1 MKIKHHIYELVVLMK
16 SRSKI
21 IVKKDELLKQYKDAH
36 NLFEK
41 TIISKK
47 ITKLREDLDKVNK
60 DIELCKL
67 KIYSIRKS
75 KKIEYTLNDNAIDP
89 VSTDA

>member
-1 MKIKHHIYELVVLMK
+1 MKIKHQIYELVILMK

-21 IVKKDELLKQYKDAH
+21 IVKKEELLNQYKDAH
-36 NLFEK
+36 TLFEK

-67 KIYSIRKS
+67 KIYSRRKS
-75 KKIEYTLNDNAIDP
+75 KQIEYTLNDGAIDP